1 MFYGGKRRMDEMNQI
16 FKGIL
21 LAAIGLI
28 VIYESVIYSLLD
40 IILLLGL
47 LMLFIGI
54 IMLIS
59 IFLPKGSNQNELIT
73 KTKHSLSNKKNNLTS
88 ETRSIASLDDSYN
101 NESIFTTINKQ
112 FAERFTNPEYNSKAV
127 LRSNPQVWDEPSYNY
142 EELEEDSNSRNISL
156 SPSKQNK
163 SRKNNLNKIG
173 MIPKGYK
180 KHPPVRQFN
189 FTPNYEK
196 PMKVTRK
203 PKRREVPLD
212 YENVEAPVYQE
223 PIPESITP
231 VYAEEYGTVYDEEE
245 TISKPSIVSNVNN
258 HKINDDTYNLI
269 PKNTKST
276 ELSDFI
282 TEKTHNV
289 QNVQK
294 TNPSKVKKGSRLRKS
309 YVICNQGIMTSENA
323 FELIG
328 KHAKSEIFLEVPSL
342 KELSSGFLANICK
355 LNTKLIIQEFNLKDT
370 SYILLISALIED
382 GVKVKLLPIVNTFNL
397 ISDDSYALIISNGED
412 QIDFDYGAV
421 YTDIQSINL
430 VKDNFNK
437 SWDLAHNLDNK

>member
-1 MFYGGKRRMDEMNQI
+1 MDEMNQI

-203 PKRREVPLD
+203 PKRREVPLN
-212 YENVEAPVYQE
+212 YENVETPVYQE
-223 PIPESITP
+223 PIPETITP
-231 VYAEEYGTVYDEEE
+231 VYAEEYENIYNEE
-245 TISKPSIVSNVNN
+245 TSTQPSIVSNVNN
-258 HKINDDTYNLI
+258 HKINDDTYNVI

-282 TEKTHNV
+282 TEKN
-289 QNVQK
+289 QK
-294 TNPSKVKKGSRLRKS
+294 IEKTKHSKVKKGSRLRKS

-342 KELSSGFLANICK
+342 KELNSSFLANICK

-397 ISDDSYALIISNGED
+397 ISDDSYALIISNGEN

-437 SWDLAHNLDNK
+437 SWDLAHNLENK